1 MPRRLADMANDYVKP
16 GDERIVASWGKNSA
30 PWTAAV
36 RGGEIASRI
45 LVTNRAIV
53 EAVRSRSP
61 RSGIDIGCGE
71 GWLVRALDGVDMIGV
86 DVVPGLIDTAREA
99 GGGGADYR
107 VLSYEQIAAG
117 ALQARVDV
125 AVCNFS
131 LIGKEAVDALFRAA
145 PSFLQPAGALIVQTP
160 HPVVACGEA
169 AYEDGWREGSW
180 AGFSADF
187 TDPPPW
193 YFRTLGTWVSL
204 FAENGFRL
212 AELRE
217 PIDPRTGKPASV
229 ILIGVMPG

>member
-1 MPRRLADMANDYVKP
+1 MASDHVAP

-36 RGGEIASRI
+36 RGGEIASRT

-53 EAVRSRSP
+53 DAVRSRSP

-71 GWLVRALDGVDMIGV
+71 GWLVRALIGVEMIGV
-86 DVVPGLIDTAREA
+86 DVVPSLIDTAREA
-99 GGGGADYR
+99 GGGDFR

-117 ALQARVDV
+117 ALQASVDV

-131 LIGKEAVDALFRAA
+131 LIGKESVDALFRAA
-145 PSFLQPAGALIVQTP
+145 PSLLKPAGTLIVQTL
-160 HPVVACGEA
+160 HPVAACGEA
-169 AYEDGWREGSW
+169 AYQDGWREGSW

-193 YFRTLGTWVSL
+193 YFRTQGTWVRL
-204 FAENGFRL
+204 FADNGFRL
-212 AELRE
+212 VELRE
-217 PIDPRTGKPASV
+217 PIHPQTGKPASV
-229 ILIGVMPG
+229 ILIGVMAG